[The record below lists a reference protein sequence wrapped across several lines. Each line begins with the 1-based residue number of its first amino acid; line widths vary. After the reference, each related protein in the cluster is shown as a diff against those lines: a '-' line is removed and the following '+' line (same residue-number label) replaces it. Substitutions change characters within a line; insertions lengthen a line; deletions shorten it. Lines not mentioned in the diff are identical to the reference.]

1 MYYQGPSDRRVWT
14 EEDQKAAEQM
24 RADGLTYRAIGL
36 HLGWD
41 RKTVSDRLASPERKE
56 RIKAIWRKEAI
67 SARRN
72 NPERRTWGAML
83 QRCYDTRGKCYA
95 RYGGAGI
102 TVCDRWNPAQGGSFD
117 NFLTDVGQKPTRKHS
132 LDRIDPLGGY
142 CPENVRWAT
151 AEQQA
156 RNKANSALV
165 KYEGKLIPMMD
176 AAELSG
182 INYSTLRQRR
192 RNGWTDAEMFMST
205 DEGQER
211 RNKLLVEVEGVQV
224 PLMTACKM
232 LGVKYVTAKARI
244 RKGWPIEKV
253 LTPVDYRTY

>member
-1 MYYQGPSDRRVWT
+1 MYYQGQSDRRAWT

-41 RKTVSDRLASPERKE
+41 RKTVSFQLASPERQAE
-56 RIKAIWRKEAI
+56 IRENWNAEA
-67 SARRN
+67 ALCRLG
-72 NPERRTWGAML
+72 NPERRSWGAML
-83 QRCYDTRGKCYA
+83 QRCYDTRQKCYA

-102 TVCDRWNPAQGGSFD
+102 TVCDRWNPAQGGSFE
-117 NFLTDVGQKPTRKHS
+117 NFMADVGRKPTRKHS
-132 LDRIDPLGGY
+132 LDRIDPLGSY

-165 KYEGKLIPMMD
+165 MYEGKLIPMMD

-192 RNGWTDAEMFMST
+192 RNGWADAEMFITT

-211 RNKLLVEVEGVQV
+211 KNKLFVLVNGVEV
-224 PLMTACKM
+224 PLTIACKNA
-232 LGVKYVTAKARI
+232 GVKYVTAQARI
-244 RKGWPIEKV
+244 RKGWPMDRV
-253 LTPVDYRTY
+253 LAPVD

>member
-1 MYYQGPSDRRVWT
+1 MYYQGQSDRGVWT
-14 EEDQKAAEQM
+14 KENQKAAEEM
-24 RADGLTYRAIGL
+24 RVDGLTYKEIGAL
-36 HLGWD
+36 LGWD
-41 RKTVSDRLASPERKE
+41 RKTVSGRLASPERKE

-67 SARRN
+67 PARRN

-83 QRCYDTRGKCYA
+83 QRCYDTRQKCYA

-117 NFLTDVGQKPTRKHS
+117 NFLTDVGRKPTRKHS
-132 LDRIDPLGGY
+132 LDRIDPLGSY

-156 RNKANSALV
+156 RNKTNSALV
-165 KYEGKLIPMMD
+165 IYEGKLIPMMD

-192 RNGWTDAEMFMST
+192 RNGWADAEMFMSIE
-205 DEGQER
+205 EGQER
-211 RNKLLVEVEGVQV
+211 KVKLVVEVEGVKM
-224 PLMTACKM
+224 PLVAACKK

-244 RKGWPIEKV
+244 SKGWPMDRV
-253 LTPVDYRTY
+253 LAPISR